1 MWDKKTM
8 TDFLFLNSVNAAL
21 FLVWQEVLIFAPL
34 VIIGLLVFVLGL
46 VVAKGIGSL
55 VEKLLMM
62 AKLDSLLSK
71 TGLKIFLD
79 RAGVQLNSA
88 RFFAELVRWFIILA
102 FLMATTDI
110 LRLNA
115 VTQAIKDLL
124 TYFPNL
130 VVAAVVMILT
140 LVFANF
146 LQKVVKGAV
155 AGADIKGG
163 SFVSA
168 LVKWAV
174 TIFGL
179 LIALNQLQIAV
190 DIINILFTGL
200 VAMLAIAGGLSF
212 GLGGKEFAH
221 DLVENLRRDIE
232 ER

>member
-1 MWDKKTM
+1 M
-8 TDFLFLNSVNAAL
+8 TDLSFLNSVNAAL

-46 VVAKGIGSL
+46 VVARGIGSL

-71 TGLKIFLD
+71 TGLRTFLD

-88 RFFAELVRWFIILA
+88 RFFGELVRWFIILA

-110 LRLNA
+110 LRLDA
-115 VTQAIKDLL
+115 VTQAIRDLL
-124 TYFPNL
+124 VYFPNL
-130 VVAAVVMILT
+130 VVATVVMILT

-163 SFVSA
+163 SFVST

-174 TIFGL
+174 SIFGL
-179 LIALNQLQIAV
+179 LIALHQLQIAV

-221 DLVENLRRDIE
+221 DLVEKLRRDVE

>member
-1 MWDKKTM
+1 M
-8 TDFLFLNSVNAAL
+8 TDLSFLNSVNAAL

-34 VIIGLLVFVLGL
+34 VIIGFLVFVLGL
-46 VVAKGIGSL
+46 VVARGIGSL
-55 VEKLLMM
+55 VEKLFMM

-71 TGLKIFLD
+71 TGLRSFLD

-88 RFFAELVRWFIILA
+88 RFFGELVRWFIILA

-124 TYFPNL
+124 AYFPNL

-179 LIALNQLQIAV
+179 LIALHQLQIAV

-221 DLVENLRRDIE
+221 DLVENLRRDVE

>member
-1 MWDKKTM
+1 M
-8 TDFLFLNSVNAAL
+8 TDLSFLNSVNAAL
-21 FLVWQEVLIFAPL
+21 FLVWQEVLIFTPL

-46 VVAKGIGSL
+46 VVARGIGSL

-71 TGLKIFLD
+71 TGLRTFLD

-88 RFFAELVRWFIILA
+88 RFFGELVRWFIILA

-110 LRLNA
+110 LRLDA
-115 VTQAIKDLL
+115 VTQAIRDLL
-124 TYFPNL
+124 VYFPNL
-130 VVAAVVMILT
+130 VVATVVMILT

-163 SFVSA
+163 SFVST

-174 TIFGL
+174 SIFGL
-179 LIALNQLQIAV
+179 LIALHQLQIAV

-221 DLVENLRRDIE
+221 DLVEKLRRDVE

>member
-1 MWDKKTM
+1 M
-8 TDFLFLNSVNAAL
+8 TDLSFLNSVNAAL

-34 VIIGLLVFVLGL
+34 VIISLLVFVLGL
-46 VVAKGIGSL
+46 VIARGIGSL

-71 TGLKIFLD
+71 TGLRTFLD

-88 RFFAELVRWFIILA
+88 RFFSELVRWFIILA

-124 TYFPNL
+124 AYFPNL
-130 VVAAVVMILT
+130 VVSTVVMILT

-179 LIALNQLQIAV
+179 LIALHQLQIAV

-221 DLVENLRRDIE
+221 DLVEKLRRDVE

>member
-1 MWDKKTM
+1 M
-8 TDFLFLNSVNAAL
+8 TDLSFLNSVNAAL

-34 VIIGLLVFVLGL
+34 VIISLLVFVLGL

-71 TGLKIFLD
+71 TGLRSFLD

-88 RFFAELVRWFIILA
+88 RFFAELFRWFIILA

-124 TYFPNL
+124 AYFPNL

-179 LIALNQLQIAV
+179 LIALHQLQIAV

-221 DLVENLRRDIE
+221 DLVENLRRDVE
-232 ER
+232 EK

>member
-1 MWDKKTM
+1 M
-8 TDFLFLNSVNAAL
+8 TDLLFLNSVNAAL

-46 VVAKGIGSL
+46 VVARGIGSL

-71 TGLKIFLD
+71 TGLKTFLD

-124 TYFPNL
+124 VYFPNL

-140 LVFANF
+140 LIFANF

-221 DLVENLRRDIE
+221 DLVENLRRDVE

>member
-1 MWDKKTM
+1 M
-8 TDFLFLNSVNAAL
+8 TDLSFLNSVNAAL

-46 VVAKGIGSL
+46 VVARGIGSL

-71 TGLKIFLD
+71 TGLRTFLD

-124 TYFPNL
+124 AYFPNL

-140 LVFANF
+140 LIFANF
-146 LQKVVKGAV
+146 LQKVVKSTV

-179 LIALNQLQIAV
+179 LIALHQLQIAV

-221 DLVENLRRDIE
+221 DLVESFRRDVE

>member
-1 MWDKKTM
+1 M
-8 TDFLFLNSVNAAL
+8 TDLSFLNSVNAAL

-46 VVAKGIGSL
+46 VVARGIGSL

-62 AKLDSLLSK
+62 AKFDSLLSK
-71 TGLKIFLD
+71 TGLKTFLD

-124 TYFPNL
+124 AYFPNL

-140 LVFANF
+140 LIFANF
-146 LQKVVKGAV
+146 LQKVVKSTV

-179 LIALNQLQIAV
+179 LIALHQLQIAV

-221 DLVENLRRDIE
+221 DLVESLRRDVE

>member
-1 MWDKKTM
+1 M
-8 TDFLFLNSVNAAL
+8 TDLSFLNSVNAAL

-34 VIIGLLVFVLGL
+34 VIISLLVFVLGL

-71 TGLKIFLD
+71 TGLRSFLD

-88 RFFAELVRWFIILA
+88 RFFAELFRWFIILA

-124 TYFPNL
+124 AYFPNL

-179 LIALNQLQIAV
+179 LIALHQLQIAV

-221 DLVENLRRDIE
+221 DLAENLRRDVE
-232 ER
+232 EK